1 MTERVLVTGGGG
13 FVACHLIQQLLASGN
28 VVNTTVRN
36 LTNRAKV
43 LPLLTLQKQHPG
55 KLYLF
60 EADLLVDGAFDASM
74 HDCTVV
80 HHVASPFLLPEKI
93 KDGRR
98 EMLEPALL
106 GTRNV
111 LSSVDKTPSVLRVV
125 PTSTVGAI
133 FGDYIDVLHMKNKT
147 LTEDYF
153 NTSSTLETNPYH
165 YAKVEAEKEAWRI
178 CEKQT
183 RWSLVTI
190 NPGMILGPSL
200 TPASDSGSLFLLD
213 EMFRG
218 YFFYGMPDLSLTTVD
233 VRDVAAAHIIAA
245 NKVDAQGRYILAEQ
259 HMISFV
265 EIAGIVRRLHRRPW
279 LLPRYRIP
287 DAIVRLIGPF
297 FGLTQDYLS
306 KHLGIRFVVDNQ
318 RSLNDLGIKYRS
330 ITETLTDHY
339 RCWDMQRQLNSQA
352 NEKLRS

>member
-1 MTERVLVTGGGG
+1 MTDRVLVTGGGG
-13 FVACHLIQQLLASGN
+13 FVACHLIQQLLVSGMT
-28 VVNTTVRN
+28 VNTTVRN
-36 LTNRAKV
+36 LAHTAKV
-43 LPLLTLQKQHPG
+43 LPLFALQKQYPG
-55 KLYLF
+55 HLNLF
-60 EADLLVDGAFDASM
+60 EADLLVDGAFDTPM
-74 HDCTVV
+74 RDCTTV

-98 EMLEPALL
+98 EMLEPALR

-111 LSSVDKTPSVLRVV
+111 LSSVDKTPSVSRVV
-125 PTSTVGAI
+125 MTSTVGAI
-133 FGDYIDVLHMKNKT
+133 FGDYSDVLHMKNKT

-178 CEKQT
+178 CEAQS

-245 NKVDAQGRYILAEQ
+245 NKPDAHGRYILAEKR
-259 HMISFV
+259 MISFV
-265 EIAGIVRRLHRRPW
+265 EIASIVRRLHRRPW
-279 LLPRYRIP
+279 LLPRYQIP

-306 KHLGIRFVVDNQ
+306 KHLGIRFTVDNQ
-318 RSLNDLGIKYRS
+318 RSVDDLGIRYRS
-330 ITETLTDHY
+330 IAQTLTDHY
-339 RCWDMQRQLNSQA
+339 HCWDKQRQRKGQA
-352 NEKLRS
+352 TEYPRY